1 MPFRAAEADMGKE
14 VSNGIGR
21 LSLIDFTSHILLRH
35 NHHWLRN
42 KFSVFAS
49 ISQ

>member
-1 MPFRAAEADMGKE
+1 MGKE
-14 VSNGIGR
+14 VSDGIGR
-21 LSLIDFTSHILLRH
+21 LGLVDFTSRILLLLLLLLLHR

-49 ISQ
+49 ISL

>member
-1 MPFRAAEADMGKE
+1 MGKE
-14 VSNGIGR
+14 VSDGIGR
-21 LSLIDFTSHILLRH
+21 LSLIDFTSRILLCR

-49 ISQ
+49 ISL

>member
-1 MPFRAAEADMGKE
+1 MGKD

-21 LSLIDFTSHILLRH
+21 LGLIDFTSHILLLLCH

-49 ISQ
+49 ISL